1 MKNYFISK
9 EDFESNNYAI
19 VVFHYEDCD
28 FETMVALKPMEEL
41 GINEND
47 DDDEKIAFYFNDWDD
62 WCDIIENGIDDMVIK
77 DVKKVWL

>member
-41 GINEND
+41 GITEND
-47 DDDEKIAFYFNDWDD
+47 NDDEKIAFYFNNWDD

>member
-41 GINEND
+41 CINEND

>member
-28 FETMVALKPMEEL
+28 FETMVALKPMEQL
-41 GINEND
+41 GIHEND
-47 DDDEKIAFYFNDWDD
+47 EDDEKIAFYFNDWDD
-62 WCDIIENGIDDMVIK
+62 WCDIIDNGIDDMVIK
-77 DVKKVWL
+77 EVKKVL

>member
-19 VVFHYEDCD
+19 VACHYEDCD

-41 GINEND
+41 GITEND
-47 DDDEKIAFYFNDWDD
+47 NDDEKIAFYFNNWDD

>member
-28 FETMVALKPMEEL
+28 FETMVALKPMEQL

-47 DDDEKIAFYFNDWDD
+47 EDDEKIAFYFNDWDD
-62 WCDIIENGIDDMVIK
+62 WCDIIDNGIDDMVIK

>member
-9 EDFESNNYAI
+9 EDFESNNFAN

-28 FETMVALKPMEEL
+28 FETIVALKPMEEL
-41 GINEND
+41 GITEND
-47 DDDEKIAFYFNDWDD
+47 DDDEKIAFYFNNWDD

-77 DVKKVWL
+77 DVKKVW

>member
-28 FETMVALKPMEEL
+28 FETMVALKPMEQL

-47 DDDEKIAFYFNDWDD
+47 EDDEKIAFYFNDWDD
-62 WCDIIENGIDDMVIK
+62 WCDIIDNGIDDMVIK
-77 DVKKVWL
+77 EVKKVL

>member
-9 EDFESNNYAI
+9 EDFESNNFAN

-28 FETMVALKPMEEL
+28 FETMVALKPMEQL
-41 GINEND
+41 GITEND
-47 DDDEKIAFYFNDWDD
+47 DDDEKIAFYFNNWDD

-77 DVKKVWL
+77 EVKKIW

>member
-9 EDFESNNYAI
+9 EQFESNNFAN

-28 FETMVALKPMEEL
+28 FETIVALKPMEEL
-41 GINEND
+41 GITEND
-47 DDDEKIAFYFNDWDD
+47 NDDEKIAFYFNNWDD